1 MPRESGHGTHRWGIG
16 VLLTVIGLFILL
28 SNLDVL
34 DLGPFL
40 SRWWPL
46 LIMLLGLWKLGVWG
60 ARSLGS
66 ALLLI
71 IIGILCQ
78 LATLGI
84 VTWGAIF
91 RLWPVL
97 LIAIGAWMLL
107 RPTRHWGERPRA
119 VQGEDIDFVDTWALF
134 GGAERQVSSLSFK
147 GGNATALFGGI
158 DIDLRQ
164 AKLADGDH
172 SLHLTALFGG
182 VDVFVPQDWDVR
194 VTGTPLFGSLEDKRR
209 KGTTTA
215 VPVKG
220 RLHISSFVLF
230 GGIEIKN

>member
-1 MPRESGHGTHRWGIG
+1 MPRESSHGTHRWGIG
-16 VLLTVIGLFILL
+16 VLLTVIGLLILL

-40 SRWWPL
+40 NRWWPL
-46 LIMLLGLWKLGVWG
+46 LIVLLAFWKLVVWG

-78 LATLGI
+78 LATI
-84 VTWGAIF
+84 DIITWSAIF

-107 RPTRHWGERPRA
+107 RPTRHWGERRQA
-119 VQGEDIDFVDTWALF
+119 VEGEDIDFLDTWALF
-134 GGAERQVSSLSFK
+134 GGAEQQVDSQSFK

-164 AKLADGDH
+164 AQLAEGEH
-172 SLHLTALFGG
+172 PLHLTALFGG

-209 KGTTTA
+209 KTTPTGA
-215 VPVKG
+215 PVKG